1 MSSLID
7 NASGGLVV
15 GAVMGS
21 VALGQAWVQRDFL
34 RKVDSELS
42 PFPIILKPY
51 RWMIVVS
58 HLICGAWLLL
68 ASALIVFCPGTGAK
82 ILGGISLVT
91 LSFLWFSVFQGAR
104 QFIRID
110 PDGFS
115 YVKSRSRSIEVKAQ
129 FVEQFFAP
137 PIGGNI
143 VIVIKYAPR
152 RVLIPIMFQ
161 DINLLNYFLTRWR
174 MENGKRQRMQE
185 DLRSRALSNFGGD

>member
-1 MSSLID
+1 
-7 NASGGLVV
+7 
-15 GAVMGS
+15 
-21 VALGQAWVQRDFL
+21 L
-34 RKVDSELS
+34 RKIDSEPS
-42 PFPIILKPY
+42 HFPIILKPY
-51 RWMIVVS
+51 RWMIVAS

-68 ASALIVFCPGTGAK
+68 VFALIALGAK

-91 LSFLWFSVFQGAR
+91 LLVLWFSVFQGAR
-104 QFIRID
+104 QFIRIN

-174 MENGKRQRMQE
+174 MENGKRQRLQE
-185 DLRSRALSNFGGD
+185 DLRSRALSNSGGD